1 MRLLRIIKNKMP
13 FKTAALQKAM
23 ISLEQFKTYA
33 ISPHH
38 ERYSFPFIRG
48 TYFTYRKIDVLRLFS
63 ISKAVAKNGKP
74 RYIDVGCGN
83 GDFLT
88 KMREFIPNAVGIDND
103 AKVFYYYNM
112 VKPDYIKIADARW
125 GIDHQFDIIFVGWMD
140 PGIDFRDAVAAK
152 TDVIVTT
159 LDQGISLA
167 AEFEGNGF
175 ERIAKW
181 RTPSWE
187 DVNIEIMNRYYTKMS
202 NTTYLSLSKLRG
214 AHNLWYVYSS
224 KPSKSEAIK
233 SILIQRLEN
242 EKKDM
247 YERYDFEDV
256 LDECGF
262 RYLEQLQNLSSYVE
276 RKERLWDIQ
285 FNNI

>member
-1 MRLLRIIKNKMP
+1 MRLLRIIKNKMA
-13 FKTAALQKAM
+13 FKTADLRKAM

-63 ISKAVAKNGKP
+63 ISKTVAKNGKP
-74 RYIDVGCGN
+74 RYLDVGCGN

-88 KMREFIPNAVGIDND
+88 KIREFIPNAVGIDND
-103 AKVFYYYNM
+103 TKVFYYYNM
-112 VKPDYIKIADARW
+112 IKPDYIKIADARW

-140 PGIDFRDAVAAK
+140 PGIDFRDAVSAK

-202 NTTYLSLSKLRG
+202 NMNYLSLSKLRG

-233 SILIQRLEN
+233 SILIQRLED

-247 YERYDFEDV
+247 CGRYDFEDV

-262 RYLEQLQNLSSYVE
+262 RYLEQLQNLSSYVG

>member
-1 MRLLRIIKNKMP
+1 MP
-13 FKTAALQKAM
+13 FKTVDLQKAM
-23 ISLEQFKTYA
+23 ISLRQFKTYA
-33 ISPHH
+33 MSPHH
-38 ERYSFPFIRG
+38 ERYSFPFLCG
-48 TYFTYRKIDVLRLFS
+48 TYFTYRKVDVLRLIS

-74 RYIDVGCGN
+74 RYLDVGCGN
-83 GDFLT
+83 GDFLS
-88 KMREFIPNAVGIDND
+88 KIRAFLPNAVGIDND
-103 AKVFYYYNM
+103 ARIFYYYRS

-125 GIDHQFDIIFVGWMD
+125 GIDHQFDIIFVGWME

-152 TDVIVTT
+152 ADVIVTT

-187 DVNIEIMNRYYTKMS
+187 DVNTEIMNRYYTKMS
-202 NTTYLSLSKLRG
+202 NKNYLFLSKLRG

-224 KPSKSEAIK
+224 KHSKSEVIK
-233 SILIQRLEN
+233 SILMQRLED
-242 EKKDM
+242 EKKDVC
-247 YERYDFEDV
+247 ERYDFEDV

-262 RYLEQLQNLSSYVE
+262 RYLEQLQNLSSYAE
-276 RKERLWDIQ
+276 IKERLWDIH

>member
-1 MRLLRIIKNKMP
+1 MP
-13 FKTAALQKAM
+13 FKTADLQKAM

-88 KMREFIPNAVGIDND
+88 KMREFIPNAVGIDYD

-224 KPSKSEAIK
+224 KPSKSEAIR

-247 YERYDFEDV
+247 YERYNFEDV

>member
-13 FKTAALQKAM
+13 FKTADLQKAM

-285 FNNI
+285 FNNT

>member
-1 MRLLRIIKNKMP
+1 MP

-48 TYFTYRKIDVLRLFS
+48 TYFTYRKIDVLRLFY

-112 VKPDYIKIADARW
+112 VKPDYINITDARW

-214 AHNLWYVYSS
+214 AHNLWYIYSS

-262 RYLEQLQNLSSYVE
+262 RYLEELPNLSSYGE

>member
-1 MRLLRIIKNKMP
+1 MP
-13 FKTAALQKAM
+13 FKTVDLQKAM

-33 ISPHH
+33 MSPHH
-38 ERYSFPFIRG
+38 ERYSFPFLRG
-48 TYFTYRKIDVLRLFS
+48 TYFTYRKVDVLRLIS

-74 RYIDVGCGN
+74 RYLDVGCGN
-83 GDFLT
+83 GDFLS
-88 KMREFIPNAVGIDND
+88 KIRAFLPNAVGIDND
-103 AKVFYYYNM
+103 ARIFYYYKS

-125 GIDHQFDIIFVGWMD
+125 GIDHQFDIIFVGWME

-152 TDVIVTT
+152 ADVIVTT

-187 DVNIEIMNRYYTKMS
+187 DVNTEIMNRYYTKMS
-202 NTTYLSLSKLRG
+202 NKNYSFLSKLRG

-224 KPSKSEAIK
+224 KHSKSEVIK
-233 SILIQRLEN
+233 SILMQRLED
-242 EKKDM
+242 EKKDVC
-247 YERYDFEDV
+247 ERYDFEDV

-276 RKERLWDIQ
+276 IKERLWDIH

>member
-1 MRLLRIIKNKMP
+1 
-13 FKTAALQKAM
+13 
-23 ISLEQFKTYA
+23 
-33 ISPHH
+33 
-38 ERYSFPFIRG
+38 
-48 TYFTYRKIDVLRLFS
+48 
-63 ISKAVAKNGKP
+63 
-74 RYIDVGCGN
+74 
-83 GDFLT
+83 
-88 KMREFIPNAVGIDND
+88 VGIDND
-103 AKVFYYYNM
+103 AKVFYYYNT
-112 VKPDYIKIADARW
+112 VKPDYINITDARW
-125 GIDHQFDIIFVGWMD
+125 GIDRQFDIIFVGWMD

-202 NTTYLSLSKLRG
+202 NKTYISLSKLRG

-233 SILIQRLEN
+233 SILIPRLED

-247 YERYDFEDV
+247 CDRYDFEDV

-262 RYLEQLQNLSSYVE
+262 RYLEELPNLSSYEE

>member
-1 MRLLRIIKNKMP
+1 MP
-13 FKTAALQKAM
+13 FKTADLQKAM

-233 SILIQRLEN
+233 SILIQGLEN

>member
-1 MRLLRIIKNKMP
+1 MRSLRIIKNKMP
-13 FKTAALQKAM
+13 FKTADLQKAM

-125 GIDHQFDIIFVGWMD
+125 GIDHRFDIIFVGWMD

>member
-1 MRLLRIIKNKMP
+1 MP
-13 FKTAALQKAM
+13 FKTADLQKAM

-112 VKPDYIKIADARW
+112 VKPDYINITDARW

>member
-1 MRLLRIIKNKMP
+1 MP
-13 FKTAALQKAM
+13 FKTADLQKAM

-83 GDFLT
+83 GDFLK
-88 KMREFIPNAVGIDND
+88 KMREFIPNAVGIDYD

-285 FNNI
+285 FNNT

>member
-1 MRLLRIIKNKMP
+1 MP
-13 FKTAALQKAM
+13 FKTADLQKAM

-125 GIDHQFDIIFVGWMD
+125 EIDHQFDIIFVGWMD

>member
-1 MRLLRIIKNKMP
+1 MP

-202 NTTYLSLSKLRG
+202 NTTYLPLSKLRG